1 MKSSRFWRRFIN
13 AAVIGLLSG
22 LCSLKK
28 YRDPRGMELL
38 FAALSEYM
46 YSEMNILY
54 IKYPEKPHVK
64 SSVKFP
70 TKA

>member
-13 AAVIGLLSG
+13 AAVIGLHSG

-28 YRDPRGMELL
+28 NRDPRGMELL

-46 YSEMNILY
+46 WAF
-54 IKYPEKPHVK
+54 KYPEKPHVK
-64 SSVKFP
+64 SSVKFLS
-70 TKA
+70 KA